1 VTTVVSA
8 PLESSHSESPPPRTA
23 DATPAG
29 AASVDAET
37 RLASDA
43 AREAEKVRDAL
54 NEVPASDRLAA
65 SRAALRGAMTDI
77 AHPPRRAPAL
87 ADGLGKIGIETI
99 VDRLLERLRQ
109 IPGAS
114 LLLDTLDDWWQQ
126 HPLRTAG
133 IFAED
138 ASRRI
143 VQPIADRN
151 PLGLILG
158 ALGVGA
164 LLALIKPWRWL
175 LRPAL
180 LIGLLPQLASY
191 ALRRIPS
198 EAWSGLLSA
207 LSRSPRRSRRA
218 HARSTTPPS
227 AATPVAGASTASTG
241 ATQASGLP

>member
-1 VTTVVSA
+1 VSTVVSP
-8 PLESSHSESPPPRTA
+8 PLESSHDESPPPR
-23 DATPAG
+23 PAG
-29 AASVDAET
+29 AAPAGAAPVAAET

-43 AREAEKVRDAL
+43 AREAQKVKDAL

-65 SRAALRGAMTDI
+65 SRAALRGAMMDI
-77 AHPPRRAPAL
+77 AHPPKRASAL
-87 ADGLGKIGIETI
+87 ADGLGKIGIDKI

-114 LLLDTLDDWWQQ
+114 LLLETLDDWWQQ

-138 ASRRI
+138 ASRKI

-164 LLALIKPWRWL
+164 LLVLAKPWRWL

-180 LIGLLPQLASY
+180 LIGLLPQLANY
-191 ALRRIPS
+191 ALRRIPT

-207 LSRSPRRSRRA
+207 VSRSPRRSRRVR
-218 HARSTTPPS
+218 ARSTTPPTS
-227 AATPVAGASTASTG
+227 AAPVASASTASTG
-241 ATQASGLP
+241 AMQASGLP